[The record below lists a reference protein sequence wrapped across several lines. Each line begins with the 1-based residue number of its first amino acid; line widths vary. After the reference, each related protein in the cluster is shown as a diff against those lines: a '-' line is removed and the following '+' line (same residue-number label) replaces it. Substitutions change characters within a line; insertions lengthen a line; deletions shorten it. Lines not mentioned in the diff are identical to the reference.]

1 MGSGVP
7 ENSQVTAGRGITCI
21 ALYKAPTTFRG
32 DVKDNCRYLSLN
44 QIFPLGINVIGTGK
58 ISGHT
63 FGNSTFSLLNFVAGQ
78 AKANHRNLWGI
89 LGFCVTRANAV
100 VVAFWV
106 PIDYYYK
113 HQCSR
118 VSDRSFGNVDLGRRW
133 WPKMRISSTAFSASA
148 SVFTWIGFSC
158 LSPIYCRD

>member
-1 MGSGVP
+1 MAMGSGVP
-7 ENSQVTAGRGITCI
+7 ENSQVTAGRGITYI

-78 AKANHRNLWGI
+78 AKANHRNL
-89 LGFCVTRANAV
+89 
-100 VVAFWV
+100 
-106 PIDYYYK
+106 
-113 HQCSR
+113 
-118 VSDRSFGNVDLGRRW
+118 
-133 WPKMRISSTAFSASA
+133 
-148 SVFTWIGFSC
+148 
-158 LSPIYCRD
+158 